1 MFFTHDVL
9 VNTGGKF
16 ATIWLAAMM
25 KGKIKKKDY
34 QSVQLE
40 ETCDELLKHFKPRSD
55 GRMGSV
61 KGFSLRLSAQLVYGV
76 MVVYNMKVATLYSD
90 VQHSLQILRRFRMTP
105 IYPAP
110 TSDTADHDPTFIP
123 ARVPERASAPLPTNE
138 DHTIENPLT
147 QDPLYGGIS
156 SGFLRGMEGDMMV
169 GTSGGSPAAQQMD
182 PALIDD
188 RFVVR
193 DIASITLPEQP
204 PHMAEDP
211 MLFDDFHNINI
222 DGLFTSDDL
231 GLFPTFD
238 ARTNV
243 TTPTTRQHVSTP
255 RRPVKAPERTNNED
269 QSILAAPLLQDAP
282 RQSVD
287 APEQSVDAPEQLID
301 APLLQ
306 DAPEQPV
313 DAPGQSVDAP
323 EQLIDAP
330 LLQDAP
336 EQLIP
341 PFEQLVPDQI
351 IEDQTIPGYE
361 QQPDTSRAEATSSD
375 QATSSAHSPIV
386 LDPVEPRVVSP
397 RRERTRNTR
406 IIIDRVV
413 AIPSNSL
420 RDNLRGG
427 IISREVF
434 DDRARVQATFPP
446 PLPTATQLS
455 QHACKTWIPPT
466 RQHLFMPRRF
476 CRQYF
481 DKVRNVA
488 DVLFEERIL
497 GMQDSQLRRI
507 PVQVDESVEAP
518 RVPDTTIL
526 GGVGL
531 NESERF
537 NLLQTSAQDTTMN
550 HLPGESIP
558 DVFQLEPEMQQ
569 TADPVDQS
577 VPSVDHMFSLDH
589 GAPIDLVLQTSS
601 KERTMR
607 LITSAGEGVI
617 SFETI
622 APPFITIRRQAV
634 RIFSDVL
641 RLAKEGKLLLQ
652 QDEAYCDFSIS
663 VVETGFG
670 SDT

>member
-34 QSVQLE
+34 LSVQLE
-40 ETCDELLKHFKPRSD
+40 ETCNELLKHFKPRSD

-110 TSDTADHDPTFIP
+110 TSDDTPGP
-123 ARVPERASAPLPTNE
+123 APQRAPAPLPSDE
-138 DHTIENPLT
+138 APYIEVPLT
-147 QDPLYGGIS
+147 VDPLYGGIS
-156 SGFLRGMEGDMMV
+156 SGFLGGMEGDMMV
-169 GTSGGSPAAQQMD
+169 GTSGGSPQQMD
-182 PALIDD
+182 SALIDD

-193 DIASITLPEQP
+193 DIASITLQEQP
-204 PHMAEDP
+204 PHIADDP
-211 MLFDDFHNINI
+211 MLFDDFHNVNI

-231 GLFPTFD
+231 ELFPSFD
-238 ARTNV
+238 ARANV

-282 RQSVD
+282 EQTVDAPRQSVSAPEQSVDAPRQSVD
-287 APEQSVDAPEQLID
+287 ALEQSVDAPEQLID

-306 DAPEQPV
+306 DAH
-313 DAPGQSVDAP
+313 
-323 EQLIDAP
+323 
-330 LLQDAP
+330 

-351 IEDQTIPGYE
+351 IEDQTIPGFE
-361 QQPDTSRAEATSSD
+361 PQADTSRAEATSSD

-406 IIIDRVV
+406 VIIDRVV
-413 AIPSNSL
+413 AIPSNLL

-427 IISREVF
+427 VISREEF

-488 DVLFEERIL
+488 DVLFEETIL
-497 GMQDSQLRRI
+497 GMQDSQLRGI

-518 RVPDTTIL
+518 RVPDTTLL
-526 GGVGL
+526 GDDGL
-531 NESERF
+531 NESERS
-537 NLLQTSAQDTTMN
+537 NWLQTSAQDATMN
-550 HLPGESIP
+550 QLPGENIS

-569 TADPVDQS
+569 TSDPVDQS
-577 VPSVDHMFSLDH
+577 VPSVDPIFSLDH
-589 GAPIDLVLQTSS
+589 GAPIDPVLRTSS

-641 RLAKEGKLLLQ
+641 RLSKEGKLLLQ
-652 QDEAYCDFSIS
+652 QDEAYSDFSIS
-663 VVETGFG
+663 VVATGFG